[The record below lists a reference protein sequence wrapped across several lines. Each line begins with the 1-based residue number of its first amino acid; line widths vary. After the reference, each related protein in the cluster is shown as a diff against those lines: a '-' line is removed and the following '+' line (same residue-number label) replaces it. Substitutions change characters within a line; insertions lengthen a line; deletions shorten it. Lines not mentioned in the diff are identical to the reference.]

1 MAGDLHTHST
11 CSDGS
16 VPIHRLPLMAAR
28 LGLSALALSDHDT
41 ILSAQYAY
49 DHPVQDG
56 VRLIPAA
63 ELTGYDFERSHRV
76 HLLTFWPDLDCPA
89 LRRHC
94 DIMRQR
100 RNECA
105 LQSCREIEALYPQF
119 RTEQALEYAQD
130 SGVLFKSGIMQALQ
144 QLGLC
149 DGIYTGLYHELFGW
163 EPRGKCLHLPS
174 GAGGAGH
181 GKGRWGRGGVRPP
194 DGVQEYAPAAGA
206 GGRRGHRRHRGASPP
221 QQPRGQGRVR

>member
-41 ILSAQYAY
+41 TLSAQYAY

-63 ELTGYDFERSHRV
+63 ELTGYDFQRSHRV

-163 EPRGKCLHLPS
+163 EPRGKCLHSPTYPPVR
-174 GAGGAGH
+174 AGH
-181 GKGRWGRGGVRPP
+181 GKGRWCRGGVCPP
-194 DGVQEYAPAAGA
+194 DGVQEYASAAGA
-206 GGRRGHRRHRGASPP
+206 GD
-221 QQPRGQGRVR
+221 